1 MEQTT
6 VFIADGSEE
15 FCTSLTSALQRR
27 SGFQV
32 VGTAQD
38 GEQAV
43 TQITRLQPKVLV
55 LDLML
60 SKRDGLSV
68 LKSLGNPKPI
78 TLATSV
84 FVTDYVSSAAASLG
98 VR

>member
-43 TQITRLQPKVLV
+43 TQITRLQP
-55 LDLML
+55 
-60 SKRDGLSV
+60 
-68 LKSLGNPKPI
+68 
-78 TLATSV
+78 
-84 FVTDYVSSAAASLG
+84 
-98 VR
+98 